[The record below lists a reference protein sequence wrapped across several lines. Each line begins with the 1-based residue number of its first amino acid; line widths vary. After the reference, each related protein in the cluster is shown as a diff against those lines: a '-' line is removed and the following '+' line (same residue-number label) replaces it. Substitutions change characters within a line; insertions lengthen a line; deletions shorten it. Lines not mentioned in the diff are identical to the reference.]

1 MAAAEDEWGGELTR
15 FLDRPPAHP
24 CLVPP
29 APSLCSVCGKLNS
42 SVASVCKYYG
52 LRHQRSRGETT
63 VSAPGAARALEFEIV
78 FGGEDEFPDAP
89 LIEYDRPRRAPGPTT
104 RHAPHARPGAPAKKA
119 LPAPGPARAVR
130 QTRRAPPPEVIEA
143 EVVEVVSEE
152 LRKET
157 GIERAPGPVLKGVKE
172 PEKRAAPEPS
182 PLEAARKAPPAGP
195 SEEER
200 AALEEAERLER
211 EFLAKGKITVPEKV
225 AAPAPAK
232 EPIIPTVAPVYKE
245 PILKIVSAEPPKP
258 PTAAPPSAPPARPLP
273 PPPPGFSPQIGAAP
287 PAEKAPEVPPP
298 APSAQPVP
306 APPPPPPT
314 GRRTGGLY
322 DILRKRGAE
331 DRKDPAATS
340 SPPALATTSEPA
352 KPGESEIP
360 LKKPKEIFK

>member
-42 SVASVCKYYG
+42 SVASVCKHYG

-63 VSAPGAARALEFEIV
+63 VGAPGAARGLEFEIV
-78 FGGEDEFPDAP
+78 FGGEDDFPDAP
-89 LIEYDRPRRAPGPTT
+89 LIEYDRPRRATGPAA
-104 RHAPHARPGAPAKKA
+104 RPSPYARPGAPAKRTP
-119 LPAPGPARAVR
+119 PAPGPARAVR

-152 LRKET
+152 LRKGT
-157 GIERAPGPVLKGVKE
+157 GVERAPGPVLKQVKE

-182 PLEAARKAPPAGP
+182 PLEEAKKAPPPGP
-195 SEEER
+195 TEEER
-200 AALEEAERLER
+200 AALEEAEKLER
-211 EFLAKGKITVPEKV
+211 EFLTKGKIPAPERV

-232 EPIIPTVAPVYKE
+232 ELIIPTVAPVYKE

-258 PTAAPPSAPPARPLP
+258 PTAAPLSAPPARPLP
-273 PPPPGFSPQIGAAP
+273 PPPPGFAPQTGAAP
-287 PAEKAPEVPPP
+287 PAEKAPEAPPP
-298 APSAQPVP
+298 APPAQPAP

-331 DRKDPAATS
+331 ERKDSAPTS
-340 SPPALATTSEPA
+340 GPPAPATASEPA
-352 KPGESEIP
+352 KPGESEEP